1 MGLGA
6 ADGLLL
12 SRAVLSVA
20 ADTVLADALELNPAK
35 AVVPRLSAQTKAP
48 KPAEMTRSQVVPR
61 LAPIRL
67 WAI

>member
-35 AVVPRLSAQTKAP
+35 AVVPRLSAQTNNPQLSKA
-48 KPAEMTRSQVVPR
+48 
-61 LAPIRL
+61 
-67 WAI
+67 